1 MINNF
6 TEFIQEINEMTSAT
20 GGPSVGGGMGYG
32 SAASGLAGQ
41 TIGTNW
47 ASSKSAEPDELA
59 IPYNPSGSN
68 RVFQKIPIR
77 KSRNHGSNRDKKI
90 KSFKDILF
98 KRRQDYTKGEGDV
111 KEPKVMS
118 YDNFAKDD
126 IINIKKHEGIG
137 TTIGA
142 LGLAAS
148 SILHPSKP
156 KEILP
161 KDPVKDT
168 TILQKPTSDKEK
180 DLSLFIDTIV
190 EKYPDVV
197 EKKTLPISVLESELR
212 SFNINSNSK
221 ILKFGDYTVPKLS
234 LKDLD
239 LLSTDL
245 FNFKVNYFYI
255 RGLDTYDVPVLI
267 PILNL
272 SYTNIVKIHGHDVEF
287 NFTRMTGVNAVGTKI
302 NF

>member
-1 MINNF
+1 MKILKF
-6 TEFIQEINEMTSAT
+6 YEINEMTSAT
-20 GGPSVGGGMGYG
+20 GGPAVSSGMGAVVSSQPSGFAGTTIGPSWASGGGKEG
-32 SAASGLAGQ
+32 SDISV
-41 TIGTNW
+41 
-47 ASSKSAEPDELA
+47 
-59 IPYNPSGSN
+59 PYNPSGSN
-68 RVFQKIPIR
+68 RIFQRLK
-77 KSRNHGSNRDKKI
+77 NHGPRDAKRLRRQ
-90 KSFKDILF
+90 KSFKYLKNLF
-98 KRRQDYTKGEGDV
+98 SKKQDFTANQG
-111 KEPKVMS
+111 KVMN
-118 YDNFAKDD
+118 YDNFEKDD
-126 IINIKKHEGIG
+126 MMKIKKNEGIG

-142 LGLAAS
+142 IGLAAS

-180 DLSLFIDTIV
+180 NLSFFIDTIV

-221 ILKFGDYTVPKLS
+221 ILKFGDYTTPKLS

-245 FNFKVNYFYI
+245 FNFKVNYFYV
-255 RGLDTYDVPVLI
+255 RGLDTYDKPVLI

-272 SYTNIVKIHGHDVEF
+272 NYTNIVKIHGHDVEF
-287 NFTRMTGVNAVGTKI
+287 NFTRMTGINAVGTKI

>member
-1 MINNF
+1 
-6 TEFIQEINEMTSAT
+6 
-20 GGPSVGGGMGYG
+20 
-32 SAASGLAGQ
+32 L
-41 TIGTNW
+41 
-47 ASSKSAEPDELA
+47 
-59 IPYNPSGSN
+59 
-68 RVFQKIPIR
+68 RR
-77 KSRNHGSNRDKKI
+77 K
-90 KSFKDILF
+90 KSFKHLKNLF
-98 KRRQDYTKGEGDV
+98 SKKQDFTANQG
-111 KEPKVMS
+111 KVMN
-118 YDNFAKDD
+118 YDNFEKDD
-126 IINIKKHEGIG
+126 MMKIKKNEGIG

-142 LGLAAS
+142 IGLAAS
-148 SILHPSKP
+148 SLLKPTMP
-156 KEILP
+156 KEIP
-161 KDPVKDT
+161 SKSDIKDT

-190 EKYPDVV
+190 EKYPDIV

-221 ILKFGDYTVPKLS
+221 ILKFGDYTTPKLS

-245 FNFKVNYFYI
+245 FNFKVNYFYV
-255 RGLDTYDVPVLI
+255 RGLDTYDKPVLI

-272 SYTNIVKIHGHDVEF
+272 NYTNIIKIHGHDVEF